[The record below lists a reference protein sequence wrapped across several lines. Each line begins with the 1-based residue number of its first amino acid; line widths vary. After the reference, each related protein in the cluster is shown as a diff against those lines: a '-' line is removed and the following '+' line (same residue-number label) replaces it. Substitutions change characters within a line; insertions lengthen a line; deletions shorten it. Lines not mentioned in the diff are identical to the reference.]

1 MGAYTIVDLKKVSL
15 SGTPVTITGTY
26 ARIGSTKEAKLVKNI
41 NYGGTIKDNAYLDFT
56 ASGSGDSAKYQATY
70 GGKVITVTV
79 ADAVSIADP
88 E

>member
-1 MGAYTIVDLKKVSL
+1 MGAYTIVDLQKVSL

-26 ARIGSTKEAKLVKNI
+26 ARIGSTKEAKLVKGI
-41 NYGGTIKDNAYLDFT
+41 NYGGTVKDNAYIDFT
-56 ASGSGDSAKYQATY
+56 ASGSGDSAKYTGTY
-70 GGKVITVTV
+70 AGKVITITK

>member
-1 MGAYTIVDLKKVSL
+1 MGAYTIVNLQDVSL
-15 SGTPVTITGTY
+15 SGTAATIKGTY
-26 ARIGSTKEAKLVKNI
+26 ARIKSTRCAKLVKGI
-41 NYGGTIKDNAYLDFT
+41 NYGGTLKDDAYLDFT

-70 GGKVITVTV
+70 AGKVITVTV

>member
-1 MGAYTIVDLKKVSL
+1 MGAYTIVNLKDASL
-15 SGTPVTITGTY
+15 SGTVVTIPGTY
-26 ARIGSTKEAKLVKNI
+26 ARIGSTRCAKLVKGI
-41 NYGGTIKDNAYLDFT
+41 NYGGTLKDDAYLNFT

-70 GGKVITVTV
+70 GGKIITITK

>member
-1 MGAYTIVDLKKVSL
+1 MGAYTIVDLKGKSL
-15 SGTPVTITGTY
+15 SGTAVTIGGTY
-26 ARIGSTKEAKLVKNI
+26 ARIKSTKEAKLVKNI

-56 ASGSGDSAKYQATY
+56 PSGSGDSAKYTATY

-79 ADAVSIADP
+79 ADAVSIANP

>member
-26 ARIGSTKEAKLVKNI
+26 ARIGSTKEAKLVKGI
-41 NYGGTIKDNAYLDFT
+41 NYGGTRLDDAYLEFN
-56 ASGSGDSAKYQATY
+56 ASGSGASAKYTATY
-70 GGKVITVTV
+70 GGKVITITV
-79 ADAVSIADP
+79 ADNVSIANP

>member
-15 SGTPVTITGTY
+15 SGTPATISGTY
-26 ARIGSTKEAKLVKNI
+26 ARLGSTKNAKLVKGI
-41 NYGGTIKDNAYLDFT
+41 NYGGTVKDDAYIDFT
-56 ASGSGDSAKYQATY
+56 PSGSGDSAKYQGTY
-70 GGKVITVTV
+70 AGKVITVTK